1 MKNNDVIQL
10 TPAEEDPVAHR
21 YLSTL
26 PSFAPSAG
34 FEDRVM
40 SQVWRPAPAWL
51 RYTQRAVTGLFP
63 RKHAWLWAGG
73 LAAASACSLAI
84 ITALV
89 VAYSVQ
95 VETAWSAF
103 TGGLGLPAWR
113 AALSLTIGLVSSVV
127 AYGRLIALNTT
138 MLISVGLG
146 TALVM
151 VVSLLG
157 LHRTMQQHGSG
168 RVALHAGH

>member
-10 TPAEEDPVAHR
+10 TPAEEDPVVHR
-21 YLSTL
+21 YLSAL
-26 PSFAPSAG
+26 PSLAPTAG

-40 SQVWRPAPAWL
+40 AQVWRPTPAWI
-51 RYTQRAVTGLFP
+51 QRIRCAAAGLFP
-63 RKHAWLWAGG
+63 RRRAWVWAGG
-73 LAAASACSLAI
+73 LATASTCSLAI
-84 ITALV
+84 IIALM
-89 VAYSVQ
+89 ATNSVQ

-113 AALSLTIGLVSSVV
+113 ATISGTIGLVSSVV
-127 AYGRLIALNTT
+127 AYSRLITLNTT
-138 MLISVGLG
+138 MLVSAGLG

-157 LHRTMQQHGSG
+157 LHRTMQQHSSG
-168 RVALHAGH
+168 RVVLHAGH

>member
-51 RYTQRAVTGLFP
+51 RCTQGAVTGLFP
-63 RKHAWLWAGG
+63 RKHAWTWAGG
-73 LAAASACSLAI
+73 LAAASVCSLAI

-95 VETAWSAF
+95 V
-103 TGGLGLPAWR
+103 
-113 AALSLTIGLVSSVV
+113 
-127 AYGRLIALNTT
+127 
-138 MLISVGLG
+138 
-146 TALVM
+146 
-151 VVSLLG
+151 
-157 LHRTMQQHGSG
+157 
-168 RVALHAGH
+168 